1 MAIGTVHSTNAARL
15 YSVNN
20 VGRKT
25 DVKKSAFSPREE
37 KVEIS
42 TETAEKADRMKLAKV
57 IASTPD
63 IRIELVEELKA
74 KIRSND
80 YPIESK
86 LDETVRRIMR
96 DEGFSSRA

>member
-1 MAIGTVHSTNAARL
+1 MAIGTVNSTNAARL
-15 YSVNN
+15 YSANN

-37 KVEIS
+37 TVEIS
-42 TETAEKADRMKLAKV
+42 VETAEKAERVKLAKI

-63 IRIELVEELKA
+63 IRIEMVEELKA

-80 YPIESK
+80 YPIERK
-86 LDETVRRIMR
+86 LDDIVRKLMR
-96 DEGFSSRA
+96 DEGYKPLE